1 MHDDLGVHVT
11 TQLRE
16 KIINGEYIDLGHL
29 LDKASTEQANML
41 EVNASGQLVVNQKVG
56 EIITDIS
63 MWLDAFLI
71 FTSIYISA
79 HPNISQGLLKY
90 MHDVK
95 LGAST
100 GLAWGG
106 L

>member
-1 MHDDLGVHVT
+1 M
-11 TQLRE
+11 E

-29 LDKASTEQANML
+29 LDKASTEQANVL

-56 EIITDIS
+56 KIITYIS

-79 HPNISQGLLKY
+79 HPNSSQGLLKY
-90 MHDVK
+90 KVY
-95 LGAST
+95 A
-100 GLAWGG
+100 
-106 L
+106 